1 MDASLS
7 CAVVGSINTDLV
19 LRVPRV
25 PEHGENLMARGVT
38 IGRGGKGSN
47 CAIAAARLGATVQMV
62 GSVGADAHGEQA
74 LDALQAEGIATAD
87 VQRCQEAPTG
97 LAVIL
102 VDDEGEN
109 TIVVARGANDWL
121 QAEHVRSALADATPG
136 VVVINYEVP
145 LACVQAALDWANAHD
160 VLAVL
165 DAGPARHE
173 RPERWGRRTI
183 LTANRDEIACL
194 LGCAADD
201 ESAWREG
208 ARELLAEGLAGVVVK
223 LGGCGAYLRTATI
236 ETHVPALD
244 VPVVDTTGAGDAS
257 TAALALALASGNP
270 WLEAVRYANAAGA
283 VTVTRLGAAA
293 AMPTADEV
301 AALLASQ
308 PCSRAKDSPKER
320 P

>member
-1 MDASLS
+1 VSIPLA
-7 CAVVGSINTDLV
+7 CAVVGSINTDFV
-19 LRVPRV
+19 LRVPHV
-25 PEHGENLMARGVT
+25 PEHSENLMARSVT
-38 IGRGGKGSN
+38 VGRGGKGSN

-62 GSVGADAHGEQA
+62 GSVGADAYGEQA
-74 LDALQAEGIATAD
+74 LDALQAEGIATAG

-109 TIVVARGANDWL
+109 TIVVGRGANDWL
-121 QAEHVRSALADATPG
+121 QPEHIHSALSAAVPD
-136 VVVINYEVP
+136 VVVTNYEVP

-173 RPERWGRRTI
+173 RPERWGRWTV

-194 LGCAADD
+194 LGCAAD
-201 ESAWREG
+201 ESAWHAG
-208 ARELLAEGLAGVVVK
+208 AQELLAEGLAGIVIK
-223 LGGCGAYLRTATI
+223 LGGRGAYLCTPTI
-236 ETHVPALD
+236 ETDVPALD

-257 TAALALALASGNP
+257 TAALALALACGKP

-301 AALLASQ
+301 TVLLASQ
-308 PCSRAKDSPKER
+308 P
-320 P
+320 